1 MLIDSK
7 SINITGAFSILALC
21 LIMGANVVAIKI
33 SLMGVGVFT
42 AAGIRFTMAA
52 LIILLWAVIT
62 GQKLV
67 VNRKQAFQLLI
78 ISVIFIVQLSLF
90 YLGLSKT
97 YASRGSLLANIQPFF
112 VLILA
117 HFFINGDRIN
127 RRKIIGMML
136 AFCGVAFVLLQKG
149 DINSDLRIGDGIILM
164 AAFVWACNGVYTKRV
179 LAGLKPFQVVLYP
192 TLVAGPLFLLEA
204 AVWDA
209 RMVSNIN
216 LDTILAL
223 LYQGVIV
230 TSFGFVAW
238 NAMLQRYGAVALH
251 SFVFVMPMVG
261 VILGG
266 VILQEPI
273 TPNIGIAMILVATG
287 ILVVNS
293 RSRRET
299 QDFGF

>member
-1 MLIDSK
+1 MGSL
-7 SINITGAFSILALC
+7 SIVALC
-21 LIMGANVVAIKI
+21 FIMGANVVAIKI
-33 SLMGVGVFT
+33 SLLGVGVFT

-52 LIILLWAVIT
+52 LLILLWAIST
-62 GQKLV
+62 GQKLLV
-67 VNRKQAFQLLI
+67 DRKQAFQLLI

-112 VLILA
+112 VLVLA
-117 HFFINGDRIN
+117 HFFITGDRMN
-127 RRKIIGMML
+127 RRKVIGMML

-164 AAFVWACNGVYTKRV
+164 AAFVWACNGVYTKKI
-179 LAGLKPFQVVLYP
+179 LAGLEPFQVVLYP
-192 TLVAGPLFLLEA
+192 TLLAGPLFLLEA
-204 AVWDA
+204 ALWDA
-209 RMVSNIN
+209 RMVSSIN
-216 LDTILAL
+216 LDIILAL

-238 NAMLQRYGAVALH
+238 NTMLQRYGAVALH

-273 TPNIGIAMILVATG
+273 TPNIGIAMILVAAG

-293 RSRRET
+293 RSSKKT